1 LGLILKVLKTWTH
14 LPVLETMSKY
24 ECKQCGKCCRDLLQ
38 TDRGI
43 LRGLTLLPDE
53 VDLFPEDMVKPY
65 LGLGKRPYESGF
77 TVIAYQLAV
86 EECTKLVENMCTV
99 YETRPTTCR
108 QFPFS
113 LDIDEDNDPVIGIDM
128 NCPAA
133 SEMVSS
139 LDGQVEFTD
148 RIEAEKLFELSR
160 KVTVNPRKAWIYD
173 LGSMKWVRFDRIG

>member
-1 LGLILKVLKTWTH
+1 
-14 LPVLETMSKY
+14 M
-24 ECKQCGKCCRDLLQ
+24 
-38 TDRGI
+38 DRRI

-77 TVIAYQLAV
+77 KVIAYQLTGD
-86 EECTKLVENMCTV
+86 ECTKLVENTCTI
-99 YETRPTTCR
+99 YEIRPTTCK

-113 LDIDEDNDPVIGIDM
+113 LDLDEDNEPLLGIDM

-133 SEMVSS
+133 SEMISTM
-139 LDGQVEFTD
+139 DGQVEFTD
-148 RIEAEKLFELSR
+148 REEAEKLFELSR

-173 LGSMKWVRFDRIG
+173 LESMKWVRFDRID